1 MRKSGICFLTM
12 MFAPF
17 YAFGVDGV
25 VLINQSSV
33 LTAGGF
39 PYVISSP
46 GAYKLSGNLTVPNA
60 NTTGIMITTS
70 NVTIDMNGYSILGPA
85 VCSGTNFAVSSCSP
99 GGVGD
104 GIGISAPILASMV
117 NVYNGNV
124 KGMGRFG
131 VNLDGCQQCAV
142 EKVNASNNGSIG
154 ILIGRGRLSDNT
166 AFFNGVRG
174 LQNAGGPLL
183 NNYAAGNGAIGII
196 ANCPGTVIGNV
207 TEFNGTQ
214 GLFINGSGCVASTNA
229 SVP

>member
-1 MRKSGICFLTM
+1 MRKSVICFLTM

-17 YAFGVDGV
+17 HAFGVDGV

-33 LTAGGF
+33 VTSGGF

-46 GAYKLSGNLTVPNA
+46 GTYRLSGNLTVPDA
-60 NTTGIMITTS
+60 NTTAIMVNSS
-70 NVTIDMNGYSILGPA
+70 NVTIDMNGYSILGPT
-85 VCSGTNFAVSSCSP
+85 VCSGTGFAVSTCAP
-99 GGVGD
+99 AGNGD
-104 GIGISAPILASMV
+104 GIGTSLTAAMV
-117 NVYNGNV
+117 NVSNGNV

-131 VNLDGCQQCAV
+131 INLDGCQQCSV

-174 LQNAGGPLL
+174 IQNAAGPLL
-183 NNYAAGNGAIGII
+183 NNYAAGNGQIGII
-196 ANCPGTVIGNV
+196 ANCPGSVIGNV
-207 TEFNGTQ
+207 AEFNGTE
-214 GLFINGSGCVASTNA
+214 GLFINGGGCVSSTNA